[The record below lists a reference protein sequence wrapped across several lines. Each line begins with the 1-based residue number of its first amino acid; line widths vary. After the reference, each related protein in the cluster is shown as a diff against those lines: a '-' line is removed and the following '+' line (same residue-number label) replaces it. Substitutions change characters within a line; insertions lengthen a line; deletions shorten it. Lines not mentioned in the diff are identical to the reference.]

1 MCMCM
6 YAHVIWFP
14 KVTARI
20 CSSEHAR
27 SASVRLRCREVGVC
41 RGVDAE
47 GACHLTV
54 DCRFPS
60 FAGLNEARPLWYTRQ
75 HGSAPGLGH
84 QRILGGW
91 AVKGRTASRLEH
103 SGDSKLSLRRRRTT
117 HELVLEL
124 TWVRVMCLDVLLG
137 ADAGLLAARAQA
149 AAQQP
154 WKTGSLLQPI
164 VSLLQPPIILLAS
177 AAPRHT
183 GRSSH
188 IPSAPVCFVVSVFSV

>member
-1 MCMCM
+1 MDMDMDMHMCMCM

-117 HELVLEL
+117 HELLEL

-137 ADAGLLAARAQA
+137 AGAGLLAARAQA
-149 AAQQP
+149 AAAAVED
-154 WKTGSLLQPI
+154 WVVVAANCVL
-164 VSLLQPPIILLAS
+164 VAAS
-177 AAPRHT
+177 YY
-183 GRSSH
+183 
-188 IPSAPVCFVVSVFSV
+188 SASERRPQTYGPL

>member
-1 MCMCM
+1 
-6 YAHVIWFP
+6 VVVPW
-14 KVTARI
+14 T
-20 CSSEHAR
+20 
-27 SASVRLRCREVGVC
+27 

-54 DCRFPS
+54 VCRFPY

-117 HELVLEL
+117 HELLEL

-177 AAPRHT
+177 AAPRHIRAALAT
-183 GRSSH
+183 YHLLPCSSRVLCRVRVFRLNERPPRL
-188 IPSAPVCFVVSVFSV
+188 ISVVTVVLGLNLLLSSQ